1 MGDVATVL
9 LCVLVFFLKTMG
21 CLGIDDESIEGY
33 QINSNRFNRLSDKES
48 GREW

>member
-1 MGDVATVL
+1 MGAGATVL
-9 LCVLVFFLKTMG
+9 FCVLVIFLKIMG

-33 QINSNRFNRLSDKES
+33 QVNSNRFNRLSDKEP

>member
-1 MGDVATVL
+1 ME
-9 LCVLVFFLKTMG
+9 